1 LAASAAGAWP
11 YLRAH
16 PIFHPPSRIARP
28 GMDQQDARLAPGQG
42 AFPLT
47 RHSVVL
53 ATRSED
59 PEVWSRAYDTLVAA
73 YWKPVY
79 KYVRLKWHL
88 SREDAEDLT
97 QGFFTQALTRDFFAR
112 YDPARARFR
121 TFLRTCLHAF
131 AANEQKAAQRLKRGG
146 GTQLVSLD
154 FEGAERELAQSRGWE
169 KAEVEDYF
177 RQEWIRSLFGL
188 AVEALRER
196 LEGSARQTHFQ
207 LFERYDLCGADAPD
221 RPTYGD
227 LAKTFD
233 LPATQVTNYLAGARR
248 EFRRIVLERLREL
261 TGSEEEFRLEARELL
276 GIDPP

>member
-1 LAASAAGAWP
+1 
-11 YLRAH
+11 
-16 PIFHPPSRIARP
+16 
-28 GMDQQDARLAPGQG
+28 MDHDDTRLAPRPG

-47 RHSVVL
+47 RHSVLL

-79 KYVRLKWHL
+79 KYIRLKWQL

-97 QGFFTQALTRDFFAR
+97 QGFFTQALTRDFFAH
-112 YDPARARFR
+112 YDPSRARFR

-146 GTQLVSLD
+146 GTRLVPLD
-154 FEGAERELAQSRGWE
+154 FEGAERELAQAQGAEHS
-169 KAEVEDYF
+169 EVEDYF

-188 AVEALRER
+188 AVESLREQLQLTGR
-196 LEGSARQTHFQ
+196 ATHFA
-207 LFERYDLCGADAPD
+207 LFERYDLSSLDGPD
-221 RPTYGD
+221 RPTYAH
-227 LAKTFD
+227 LAQAFD
-233 LPATQVTNYLAGARR
+233 LPATQVTNYLAAARR

-261 TGSEEEFRLEARELL
+261 TGSDDEFRLEARELL
-276 GIDPP
+276 GIDPL